1 MSSKN
6 DKFYLKLALNLA
18 KQNEGL
24 TNENP
29 SVGCVIVKDNKI
41 LSLSKTSISGR
52 PHAEDNA
59 IRFANTNDLKG
70 STIYVTL
77 EPCTHHG
84 KTPPCTDLIIKKKI
98 SKIVYAS
105 NDIDER
111 TANKLKKVLK
121 NHNIST
127 KQIRMKEITD
137 FYKSYFF
144 IRKNKFP
151 YITAKLACS
160 NDYYIYSKKNKNI
173 TNELSRKTSHLLRYK
188 NNAIL
193 ISSKTLNKDNPFLNC
208 RIEGLENYSPTK
220 IILDK
225 NLNYKKNLN
234 IFKDNIKKCIFFYN
248 RSNKKKLSVLKKNK
262 IKYYKVN
269 LDSQNNLDFTEVKKK
284 LFKLNINYLLV
295 EGGKEL
301 TKSLIQ
307 KKHINQ
313 FFLFK
318 SGKKLNKNGQLKI
331 KEIVNQLNKKFKNK
345 KNLDIHLNEDRVI
358 YYS

>member
-1 MSSKN
+1 MSSRN

-24 TNENP
+24 TGENP
-29 SVGCVIVKDNKI
+29 SVGCVIVKNNKI
-41 LSLSKTSISGR
+41 LSLSKTSINGR

-59 IRFANTNDLKG
+59 IRLAKPNELKG

-98 SKIVYAS
+98 SKIVYGS
-105 NDIDER
+105 NDIDVR
-111 TANKLKKVLK
+111 TANKLKIVMRKYD
-121 NHNIST
+121 ISI
-127 KQIRMKEITD
+127 KQVKTKEIDD
-137 FYKSYFF
+137 FYKRYFY
-144 IRKNKFP
+144 IRKNKYP

-160 NDYYIYSKKNKNI
+160 NDYYIYSKKSKNI

-193 ISSKTLNKDNPFLNC
+193 VSSKTLNKDNPFLNC
-208 RIEGLENYSPTK
+208 RIKSLEAYSPIK

-234 IFKDNIKKCIFFYN
+234 IFKKNNKKCVFFYN
-248 RSNKKKLSVLKKNK
+248 RSNAKKLSVLKKKK

-269 LDSQNNLDFTEVKKK
+269 LDNQNNLDFTEIKKK
-284 LFKLNINYLLV
+284 IFKMNINYLLV

-307 KKHINQ
+307 NKHINQ

-318 SGKKLNKNGQLKI
+318 SGKKLNTNGQFQI
-331 KEIVNQLNKKFKNK
+331 KEIVNQLNRVFKNK
-345 KNLDIHLNEDRVI
+345 KNLNVNLNEDKVI
-358 YYS
+358 NYT

>member
-1 MSSKN
+1 MSSRN

-18 KQNEGL
+18 KQHEGL
-24 TNENP
+24 TSENP
-29 SVGCVIVKDNKI
+29 SVGCVIVKKGKVI
-41 LSLSKTSISGR
+41 SLSKTSINGR

-59 IRFANTNDLKG
+59 IKKASSHDLKG
-70 STIYVTL
+70 SIMYVTL

-84 KTPPCTDLIIKKKI
+84 RTPPCTDLIIKNQI
-98 SKIVYAS
+98 SKVVYGS
-105 NDIDER
+105 NDIDDR
-111 TANKLKKVLK
+111 TAYNLK
-121 NHNIST
+121 NVLNKHNITT
-127 KQIRMKEITD
+127 KRIIIKEISN

-160 NDYYIYSKKNKNI
+160 KDYYIYSKKKKNI

-188 NNAIL
+188 NDSIL

-208 RIEGLENYSPTK
+208 RIKGLEDHSPIK

-225 NLNYKKNLN
+225 NLDFKKNLN
-234 IFKDNIKKCIFFYN
+234 IFKKKNKKCIFFYN
-248 RSNKKKLSVLKKNK
+248 TSNNKKLSILKKNK
-262 IKYYKVN
+262 IKFFKVN
-269 LDSQNNLDFTEVKKK
+269 LDKQKNLDFTEVKKK
-284 LFKLNINYLLV
+284 LFKMNINYLLI
-295 EGGKEL
+295 EGGKVL

-318 SGKKLNKNGQLKI
+318 SGKNLNTNGQFQI

-345 KNLDIHLNEDRVI
+345 KNLNIHLNEDKVI
-358 YYS
+358 NYS

>member
-1 MSSKN
+1 MSSKK

-24 TNENP
+24 TGENP
-29 SVGCVIVKDNKI
+29 SVGCVIVKNNKI
-41 LSLSKTSISGR
+41 LSLSKTSINGR

-59 IRFANTNDLKG
+59 IRLANTNDLKG

-98 SKIVYAS
+98 SKIVYGS
-105 NDIDER
+105 DDIDVR
-111 TANKLKKVLK
+111 TANKLKIVMRKY
-121 NHNIST
+121 NISI
-127 KQIRMKEITD
+127 KQVKMKEID
-137 FYKSYFF
+137 YFYKSYFYT
-144 IRKNKFP
+144 RKNKSP

-208 RIEGLENYSPTK
+208 RIKNLEAYSPIK

-234 IFKDNIKKCIFFYN
+234 IFKKDNKKCIFFYN
-248 RSNKKKLSVLKKNK
+248 NSNIKKLSILKKNK

-269 LDSQNNLDFTEVKKK
+269 LDNQNNLDFTEIKKK
-284 LFKLNINYLLV
+284 IFKMNINYLLI

-301 TKSLIQ
+301 TKSLLQ

-313 FFLFK
+313 FFLFRSSK
-318 SGKKLNKNGQLKI
+318 NLNKNGQLQI
-331 KEIVNQLNKKFKNK
+331 KEIVTQLNKVFKNK
-345 KNLDIHLNEDRVI
+345 KKLNVNLNEDKVI
-358 YYS
+358 NYT

>member
-18 KQNEGL
+18 KQNEGM

-29 SVGCVIVKDNKI
+29 SVGCVIVKNNKI
-41 LSLSKTSISGR
+41 LSLSKTSINGR

-59 IRFANTNDLKG
+59 IRLANTYDLKS

-98 SKIVYAS
+98 SKIVYGS
-105 NDIDER
+105 NDIDKR
-111 TANKLKKVLK
+111 TANKLKKVLNK
-121 NHNIST
+121 YNVST
-127 KQIRMKEITD
+127 KQIKMKEITD
-137 FYKSYFF
+137 FYKSYFY
-144 IRKNKFP
+144 IRKKKFP

-160 NDYYIYSKKNKNI
+160 KDYYIYSKKNKNI

-208 RIEGLENYSPTK
+208 RIKGLEDHSPIK

-225 NLNYKKNLN
+225 NLNFKKNLN
-234 IFKDNIKKCIFFYN
+234 IFKKKNKKCIFFYN
-248 RSNKKKLSVLKKNK
+248 TPNNKKLSILKKNK
-262 IKYYKVN
+262 IKFFKVN
-269 LDSQNNLDFTEVKKK
+269 LDNQNNLDFMEIKKK
-284 LFKLNINYLLV
+284 LFKMNINYLLI

-301 TKSLIQ
+301 TMSLIQ

-318 SGKKLNKNGQLKI
+318 SGKNLNTNGQLKI
-331 KEIVNQLNKKFKNK
+331 KEIINQLNKKFKIK
-345 KNLDIHLNEDRVI
+345 KNLNINLNEDKVI
-358 YYS
+358 NYK